1 MLECF
6 SDWPRQTIEIF
17 QHTATYDPNTGVEM
31 EGYAIR
37 ESREVFIF
45 QKSAVQ
51 NVFAESIVDQLALIV
66 VTDEAIDNTDL
77 IKYAGLWYS
86 VAYPD
91 DILGMG
97 EVTTIGLV
105 KIKAPS
111 NVTGEAPAV
120 DVLGDSGG
128 GLV

>member
-6 SDWPRQTIEIF
+6 NDFPRQTIEIF
-17 QHTATYDPNTGVEM
+17 QHTTSYDPNTGVET

-37 ESREVFIF
+37 ESREVFII
-45 QKSAVQ
+45 QSSSAQ
-51 NVFAESIVDQLALIV
+51 QVFAQAIIDQLALV
-66 VTDEAIDNTDL
+66 VITDEAIDNTDI

-105 KIKAPS
+105 KIKAPAS
-111 NVTGEAPAV
+111 VTGETSTA

-128 GLV
+128 LV

>member
-6 SDWPRQTIEIF
+6 NDWPRQTIEIF
-17 QHTATYDPNTGVEM
+17 QHTTAYDPNTGVET

-105 KIKAPS
+105 KIKAPV

-128 GLV
+128 LV

>member
-6 SDWPRQTIEIF
+6 NDWPRQTIEIF
-17 QHTATYDPNTGVEM
+17 QHTAEYDPTTGAET

-51 NVFAESIVDQLALIV
+51 NIFAESIVDQLALIV

-77 IKYAGLWYS
+77 IKYAGNWYS

-91 DILGMG
+91 DVLGLG

-105 KIKAPS
+105 KIKAPA
-111 NVTGEAPAV
+111 NVTGEAPTV

-128 GLV
+128 LI

>member
-17 QHTATYDPNTGVEM
+17 QHATSYDPNTGVET
-31 EGYAIR
+31 EGYSLR
-37 ESREVFIF
+37 ETREVFIL
-45 QKSAVQ
+45 QASSSQ
-51 NVFAESIVDQLALIV
+51 QVFAQAIIDQLALV
-66 VTDEAIDNTDL
+66 VITDEAIDNTDL

-105 KIKAPS
+105 KIKAPA
-111 NVTGEAPAV
+111 NVTGEAPTV

-128 GLV
+128 LV

>member
-17 QHTATYDPNTGVEM
+17 QHTATYDPNTGVET

-51 NVFAESIVDQLALIV
+51 NVFADSIVDQLALIV
-66 VTDEAIDNTDL
+66 VTDEAINNTDI
-77 IKYAGLWYS
+77 IKYANLWYS

-91 DILGMG
+91 DILGLG

-105 KIKAPS
+105 KINAPD
-111 NVTGEAPAV
+111 NVTGESLGF

-128 GLV
+128 LI

>member
-17 QHTATYDPNTGVEM
+17 QHTTTYDPNTGVET
-31 EGYAIR
+31 EGYSLR
-37 ESREVFIF
+37 ETREVFIL
-45 QKSAVQ
+45 QASSSQ
-51 NVFAESIVDQLALIV
+51 QVFAQAIIDQLSLV
-66 VTDEAIDNTDL
+66 VITDEAIDNTDL

-105 KIKAPS
+105 KIKAPA

-128 GLV
+128 LV

>member
-6 SDWPRQTIEIF
+6 NDFPRQTIEIF
-17 QHTATYDPNTGVEM
+17 QHTTSYDPNTGVET

-51 NVFAESIVDQLALIV
+51 SVFAESIVDQLALIV

-105 KIKAPS
+105 KIKAPA

-128 GLV
+128 LV

>member
-6 SDWPRQTIEIF
+6 NDWPRQTIEIF
-17 QHTATYDPNTGVEM
+17 QHTTAYDPNTGVET

-77 IKYAGLWYS
+77 IKYAGIWYS

-105 KIKAPS
+105 KIKAPA

-128 GLV
+128 LV

>member
-1 MLECF
+1 M
-6 SDWPRQTIEIF
+6 
-17 QHTATYDPNTGVEM
+17 
-31 EGYAIR
+31 
-37 ESREVFIF
+37 
-45 QKSAVQ
+45 Q
-51 NVFAESIVDQLALIV
+51 NVFAESIVDQLSLIV
-66 VTDEAIDNTDL
+66 ITDEAIDNTDL

-97 EVTTIGLV
+97 EVATIGLV
-105 KIKAPS
+105 KIKSPA

-128 GLV
+128 LV

>member
-17 QHTATYDPNTGVEM
+17 QHTTSYDPNTGVET

-51 NVFAESIVDQLALIV
+51 NIFAESIVDQLALIV

-77 IKYAGLWYS
+77 IKYAGNWYS

-91 DILGMG
+91 DVLGMG

-105 KIKAPS
+105 KIKAPAS
-111 NVTGEAPAV
+111 VTGEAPTV

-128 GLV
+128 LV

>member
-6 SDWPRQTIEIF
+6 NDFPRQTIEIF
-17 QHTATYDPNTGVEM
+17 QHTTSYDPNTGVEA

-37 ESREVFIF
+37 ESREVFII
-45 QKSAVQ
+45 QTSSAQ
-51 NVFAESIVDQLALIV
+51 QVFAQAIVDQLALV
-66 VTDEAIDNTDL
+66 VITDEAIDNTDL

-105 KIKAPS
+105 KIKAPA
-111 NVTGEAPAV
+111 NVTGEAPTV

-128 GLV
+128 LV

>member
-6 SDWPRQTIEIF
+6 NDWPRQTIEIF
-17 QHTATYDPNTGVEM
+17 QHTATYDQTTGVET

-51 NVFAESIVDQLALIV
+51 SVFAESIVDQLALIV

-105 KIKAPS
+105 KIKAPAS
-111 NVTGEAPAV
+111 VTGEAPDF
-120 DVLGDSGG
+120 DVLGDNG
-128 GLV
+128 GLL

>member
-17 QHTATYDPNTGVEM
+17 QHTATYDPNTGVET
-31 EGYAIR
+31 EGYSLR
-37 ESREVFIF
+37 ETREVFIL
-45 QKSAVQ
+45 QASTSQ
-51 NVFAESIVDQLALIV
+51 QVFAQAIIDQLSLV
-66 VTDEAIDNTDL
+66 VITDEAIDNTDL
-77 IKYAGLWYS
+77 IKQAGIWYS

-105 KIKAPS
+105 KIKAPA

-128 GLV
+128 LV

>member
-17 QHTATYDPNTGVEM
+17 QHTTSYDPNTGVET

-51 NVFAESIVDQLALIV
+51 SVFAESIVDQLSLIV
-66 VTDEAIDNTDL
+66 ITDEAIDNTDL

-105 KIKAPS
+105 KIKAPAS
-111 NVTGEAPAV
+111 VTGEAPTV

-128 GLV
+128 LV

>member
-6 SDWPRQTIEIF
+6 NDWPRQTIEIF
-17 QHTATYDPNTGVEM
+17 QHTATYDPNTGVET
-31 EGYAIR
+31 EGYSLR
-37 ESREVFIF
+37 ETREVFIL
-45 QKSAVQ
+45 QASTSQ
-51 NVFAESIVDQLALIV
+51 QVFAQAIIDQLSLV
-66 VTDEAIDNTDL
+66 VITDEAIDNTDL
-77 IKYAGLWYS
+77 IKHAGIWYS

-105 KIKAPS
+105 KIKAPA

-128 GLV
+128 LV

>member
-6 SDWPRQTIEIF
+6 NDGPRQTIEIF
-17 QHTATYDPNTGVEM
+17 QHTATYDPNTGVET
-31 EGYAIR
+31 ECYAIR

-77 IKYAGLWYS
+77 IKHAGLWYS

-105 KIKAPS
+105 KIKAPAS
-111 NVTGEAPAV
+111 VTGEAPTV

-128 GLV
+128 LV

>member
-1 MLECF
+1 
-6 SDWPRQTIEIF
+6 
-17 QHTATYDPNTGVEM
+17 
-31 EGYAIR
+31 
-37 ESREVFIF
+37 
-45 QKSAVQ
+45 VQ

-105 KIKAPS
+105 KIKAPA

-128 GLV
+128 LV

>member
-6 SDWPRQTIEIF
+6 NDWPRQTIEIF
-17 QHTATYDPNTGVEM
+17 QHTATYDSNTGVET

-37 ESREVFIF
+37 EAREVFIF

-51 NVFAESIVDQLALIV
+51 SVFAESIVDQLSLLV

-105 KIKAPS
+105 KIKAPA
-111 NVTGEAPAV
+111 NVTGEAPTI

-128 GLV
+128 LV

>member
-17 QHTATYDPNTGVEM
+17 QHTASYDPNTGVET
-31 EGYAIR
+31 ECYAIR

-66 VTDEAIDNTDL
+66 ITDEAIDNTDL

-105 KIKAPS
+105 KIKAPA
-111 NVTGEAPAV
+111 NVTGEAPTI

-128 GLV
+128 LV

>member
-1 MLECF
+1 MLKCF
-6 SDWPRQTIEIF
+6 NDWPRQTIEIF
-17 QHTATYDPNTGVEM
+17 QHTTSYDPNTVVET

-105 KIKAPS
+105 KIKAPA
-111 NVTGEAPAV
+111 NVTGEAPDV

-128 GLV
+128 LV

>member
-6 SDWPRQTIEIF
+6 NDFPRQTIEIF
-17 QHTATYDPNTGVEM
+17 QHTATYDSNTGVET

-105 KIKAPS
+105 KIKAPAS
-111 NVTGEAPAV
+111 VTGEAPTV

-128 GLV
+128 LV

>member
-6 SDWPRQTIEIF
+6 NDFPRQTIEIF
-17 QHTATYDPNTGVEM
+17 QHTTSYDPNTGVET

-45 QKSAVQ
+45 QKSAIQ
-51 NVFAESIVDQLALIV
+51 TVFAESIVDQLALIV
-66 VTDEAIDNTDL
+66 VTDEAIDNTDF

-105 KIKAPS
+105 KIKAPA
-111 NVTGEAPAV
+111 NVIGEAPDV

-128 GLV
+128 LV

>member
-17 QHTATYDPNTGVEM
+17 QHTAAYDPNTGVET

-51 NVFAESIVDQLALIV
+51 NVFADSIVDQLALIV

-105 KIKAPS
+105 KIKAPA
-111 NVTGEAPAV
+111 NVTGEAPTV

-128 GLV
+128 LV

>member
-6 SDWPRQTIEIF
+6 NDWPRQTIEIF
-17 QHTATYDPNTGVEM
+17 QHTTSYDPNTGVET

-77 IKYAGLWYS
+77 IKYAGIWYS

-91 DILGMG
+91 DILGLG

-105 KIKAPS
+105 KIKAPAS
-111 NVTGEAPAV
+111 VTGEAPDV

-128 GLV
+128 LV

>member
-6 SDWPRQTIEIF
+6 NDFPRQTIEIF
-17 QHTATYDPNTGVEM
+17 QHTETYDPNTGVET
-31 EGYAIR
+31 EGYSLR

-66 VTDEAIDNTDL
+66 VTDEAIDNTDI

-105 KIKAPS
+105 KIKAPA

-128 GLV
+128 LV

>member
-6 SDWPRQTIEIF
+6 SDFPRQTIEIF
-17 QHTATYDPNTGVEM
+17 QHTTSYDPNTGVET

-37 ESREVFIF
+37 ETREVFIT
-45 QKSAVQ
+45 QASSAQ
-51 NVFAESIVDQLALIV
+51 NVFAQAIIDQLSLV
-66 VTDEAIDNTDL
+66 VITDEAIDNTDL

-91 DILGMG
+91 DILGLG

-105 KIKAPS
+105 KIKAPNS
-111 NVTGEAPAV
+111 VTGEALGF

-128 GLV
+128 LV

>member
-6 SDWPRQTIEIF
+6 NDFPRQTIEIF
-17 QHTATYDPNTGVEM
+17 QHTTSYDPNTGVET
-31 EGYAIR
+31 EGYVIR
-37 ESREVFIF
+37 ESRGVFII
-45 QKSAVQ
+45 QASSAQ
-51 NVFAESIVDQLALIV
+51 QVFAQAIVDQLALV
-66 VTDEAIDNTDL
+66 VITDEAIDNTDL

-105 KIKAPS
+105 KIKAPA
-111 NVTGEAPAV
+111 NVTGETPDV
-120 DVLGDSGG
+120 DVLEDSGG
-128 GLV
+128 LV

>member
-17 QHTATYDPNTGVEM
+17 QHTASYYPNTGVET

-66 VTDEAIDNTDL
+66 ITDEAIDNTDL

-105 KIKAPS
+105 KIKAPA
-111 NVTGEAPAV
+111 NVTGEAPTV

-128 GLV
+128 LV

>member
-6 SDWPRQTIEIF
+6 SDFPRQTIEIF
-17 QHTATYDPNTGVEM
+17 QHTTSYDPNTGVET

-51 NVFAESIVDQLALIV
+51 DIFAESIVDQLSLV
-66 VTDEAIDNTDL
+66 VITDEAIDNTDI

-91 DILGMG
+91 DILGLG

-105 KIKAPS
+105 KIKAPA
-111 NVTGEAPAV
+111 NVTGEAPTV

-128 GLV
+128 LI

>member
-17 QHTATYDPNTGVEM
+17 QHTSTYDQNTGVET

-77 IKYAGLWYS
+77 IKYAGIWYS

-105 KIKAPS
+105 KIKAPA
-111 NVTGEAPAV
+111 NVTGEAPTV

-128 GLV
+128 LV

>member
-6 SDWPRQTIEIF
+6 NDFPRQTIEIF
-17 QHTATYDPNTGVEM
+17 QHTTTYDPNTGVET
-31 EGYAIR
+31 EGYSLR
-37 ESREVFIF
+37 ETREVFIL
-45 QKSAVQ
+45 QASSSQ
-51 NVFAESIVDQLALIV
+51 QVFAQAIIDQLSLV
-66 VTDEAIDNTDL
+66 VITDEAIDNTDL

-105 KIKAPS
+105 KIKAPNS
-111 NVTGEAPAV
+111 VTGEAPTV

-128 GLV
+128 LV

>member
-17 QHTATYDPNTGVEM
+17 QHTASYDPNTGVET
-31 EGYAIR
+31 EGYSLR
-37 ESREVFIF
+37 ETREVFIL
-45 QKSAVQ
+45 QASSSQ
-51 NVFAESIVDQLALIV
+51 QVFAQAIIDQLSLV
-66 VTDEAIDNTDL
+66 VITDEAIDNTDL

-105 KIKAPS
+105 KIKAPA

-128 GLV
+128 LV

>member
-6 SDWPRQTIEIF
+6 NDFPRQTIEIF
-17 QHTATYDPNTGVEM
+17 QHTTSYDPNTGVET

-77 IKYAGLWYS
+77 IKHAGLWYS

-105 KIKAPS
+105 KIKAPA
-111 NVTGEAPAV
+111 NVTGEAPDV

-128 GLV
+128 LV

>member
-6 SDWPRQTIEIF
+6 NDWPRQTIEIF
-17 QHTATYDPNTGVEM
+17 QHTTSYDPNTGVET

-51 NVFAESIVDQLALIV
+51 SVFAESIVDHLALNVI
-66 VTDEAIDNTDL
+66 TDEAIDNTDL

-105 KIKAPS
+105 KIKAPA
-111 NVTGEAPAV
+111 NVTGEAPDV

-128 GLV
+128 LV

>member
-6 SDWPRQTIEIF
+6 NDWPRQTIEIF
-17 QHTATYDPNTGVEM
+17 QHTASYDQNTGVET

-51 NVFAESIVDQLALIV
+51 SVFAESIVDQLALIV

-77 IKYAGLWYS
+77 IKHAGLWYS

-91 DILGMG
+91 DVLGLG

-105 KIKAPS
+105 KIKAPA
-111 NVTGEAPAV
+111 NVTGEAPDI

-128 GLV
+128 LV

>member
-17 QHTATYDPNTGVEM
+17 QHTASYDPNTGVET
-31 EGYAIR
+31 EGYSLR
-37 ESREVFIF
+37 ETREVFIL
-45 QKSAVQ
+45 QASSSQ
-51 NVFAESIVDQLALIV
+51 QVFAQAIIDQLSLV
-66 VTDEAIDNTDL
+66 VITDEAIDNTDL

-105 KIKAPS
+105 KIKAPA
-111 NVTGEAPAV
+111 NVTGEAPTV

-128 GLV
+128 LV